1 MHSTNEWG
9 ATNQK
14 KELVEIKNK
23 GNKKE
28 TKKTIVVDMQEGST
42 QLDMV

>member
-9 ATNQK
+9 GNKSK
-14 KELVEIKNK
+14 KGITGNKNK
-23 GNKKE
+23 GNNKE